1 MPSSV
6 TISVTAVLLAA
17 LTAVIFLLEA
27 ARHHGG
33 TAPPTANSPAAAP
46 SSVAPAAPTPTL
58 GPFGHIATRKADPV
72 PLTVAQLFPDTFTLD
87 GVSFLRTTSQPGT
100 NCAGSVVGAAL
111 QSAVAVQNGTC
122 TQVMRAS
129 YLATAEKAMGTIGV
143 LNMDTEP
150 TAAQAGKAADAGDF
164 IVQLKGPSGP
174 TKTLGQGSGIE
185 EAVIKGHYLI
195 LIWAQ
200 FTNGAQPKTPAQ
212 QAALKTFMTQLFAG
226 TANVSLSNRLV
237 SGTP

>member
-1 MPSSV
+1 
-6 TISVTAVLLAA
+6 
-17 LTAVIFLLEA
+17 VIFLLSA

-33 TAPPTANSPAAAP
+33 APSAAGSPAAAP
-46 SSVAPAAPTPTL
+46 SSLPPASPSPTL
-58 GPFGHIATRKADPV
+58 GPFGHIATRAADPV
-72 PLTVAQLFPDTFTLD
+72 PITVAQLFPDTFALD
-87 GVSFLRTTSQPGT
+87 GVSFLRTTSQPGA
-100 NCAGSVVGAAL
+100 NCAAAVIGAAL
-111 QSAVAVQNGTC
+111 SSAVQGGTC
-122 TQVMRAS
+122 SQVVRAS

-143 LNMDTEP
+143 LNLSTEP
-150 TAAQAGKAADAGDF
+150 VAAQAGKAADAGDF
-164 IVQLKGPSGP
+164 IGQLQGPSGP
-174 TKTLGQGSGIE
+174 TKTLGQGTGVE